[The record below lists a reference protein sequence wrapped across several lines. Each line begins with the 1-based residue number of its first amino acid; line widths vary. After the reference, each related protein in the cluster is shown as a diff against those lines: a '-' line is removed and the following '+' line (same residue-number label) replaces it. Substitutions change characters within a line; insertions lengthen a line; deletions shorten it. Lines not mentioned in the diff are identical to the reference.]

1 MTVSAVVP
9 GIFLKGNVPLRT
21 ITDQNFNLD
30 GPGKGT
36 VAGYF
41 CHRDGRADTVRSNS
55 LGLPPTQRPG
65 PVSQI
70 RFGSVIRIRNIEM
83 IGCETIDCEARN
95 MIKSDEHR
103 FATSCAGCHA
113 AFALKGKDFS

>member
-9 GIFLKGNVPLRT
+9 GIFLKGNAPFRT
-21 ITDQNFNLD
+21 ITKAYFNLD
-30 GPGKGT
+30 GLGKGT

-41 CHRDGRADTVRSNS
+41 CHRGGRADTVRSSS
-55 LGLPPTQRPG
+55 LGLSPW
-65 PVSQI
+65 
-70 RFGSVIRIRNIEM
+70 NIEM
-83 IGCETIDCEARN
+83 MGCETIDCEARN

>member
-9 GIFLKGNVPLRT
+9 GIFLKGNAPLRT

-30 GPGKGT
+30 GLGKGT

-55 LGLPPTQRPG
+55 LGLP
-65 PVSQI
+65 SL
-70 RFGSVIRIRNIEM
+70 RNIEM